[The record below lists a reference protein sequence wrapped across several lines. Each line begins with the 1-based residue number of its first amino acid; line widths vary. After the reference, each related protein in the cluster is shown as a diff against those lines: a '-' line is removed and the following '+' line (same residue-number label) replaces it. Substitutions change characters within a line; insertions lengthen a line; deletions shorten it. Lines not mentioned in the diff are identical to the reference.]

1 MDRIWL
7 DPCEQRQS
15 CHWRG
20 RPARGTIAAMRI
32 EILLYDGFDEL
43 DGIAPF
49 EVLRTAEKYGA
60 DIHAVLV
67 GADGAG
73 TITASHGTRIQ
84 VDGAV
89 SEAADMVLVPG
100 GSWNSRGER
109 GAWAEAQRGEV
120 PAQIAAAH
128 ARGAR
133 IASVCTGA
141 MLVSA
146 AGILDGRPATTH
158 HTAIEDLRAT
168 TARVIEGA
176 RMVDDGDVMTA
187 AGVTSGIDLAL
198 HIVEQQAGA
207 EIAGKVADE
216 IEYERRFEVVR

>member
-1 MDRIWL
+1 
-7 DPCEQRQS
+7 
-15 CHWRG
+15 
-20 RPARGTIAAMRI
+20 MRI

-49 EVLRTAEKYGA
+49 EVLRTAEEYGA
-60 DIHAVLV
+60 EIHAVLV

-73 TITASHGTRIQ
+73 TVTASHGTRIQ
-84 VDGAV
+84 VEGGL
-89 SEAADMVLVPG
+89 SETADMVLVPG

-109 GAWAEAQRGEV
+109 GAWAESQRGEV

-128 ARGAR
+128 GRGVR

-141 MLVSA
+141 MLVA
-146 AGILDGRPATTH
+146 TAGILDGRPATTH

-168 TARVIEGA
+168 AARVIDGA
-176 RMVDDGDVMTA
+176 RVVDDGDIMTA
-187 AGVTSGIDLAL
+187 AGITSGLDLAL

-207 EIAGKVADE
+207 EIADQVADE
-216 IEYERRFEVVR
+216 IEYERRFEVARA

>member
-1 MDRIWL
+1 
-7 DPCEQRQS
+7 
-15 CHWRG
+15 
-20 RPARGTIAAMRI
+20 MRI

-60 DIHAVLV
+60 DIHTVLV

-100 GSWNSRGER
+100 GGWDSRGER

-158 HTAIEDLRAT
+158 HTSIEDLRAT
-168 TARVIEGA
+168 AARVVEGV

-207 EIAGKVADE
+207 AIADRVADE
-216 IEYERRFEVVR
+216 IEYERRFEVAR

>member
-1 MDRIWL
+1 
-7 DPCEQRQS
+7 
-15 CHWRG
+15 
-20 RPARGTIAAMRI
+20 MRI

-49 EVLRTAEKYGA
+49 EVLRTAEEYGA
-60 DIHAVLV
+60 DLHAVLV

-73 TITASHGTRIQ
+73 TITASHGTRIE
-84 VDGAV
+84 VGGGV
-89 SEAADMVLVPG
+89 SETADMVLVPG

-128 ARGAR
+128 ERGAR

-141 MLVSA
+141 MLVST

-158 HTAIEDLRAT
+158 HSAIDDLRGTA
-168 TARVIEGA
+168 ARVVDGA
-176 RMVDDGDVMTA
+176 RVVDDGDIMTA
-187 AGVTSGIDLAL
+187 AGITSGIDLAL

-207 EIAGKVADE
+207 EIADKVADE

>member
-1 MDRIWL
+1 M
-7 DPCEQRQS
+7 
-15 CHWRG
+15 
-20 RPARGTIAAMRI
+20 AVMRI
-32 EILLYDGFDEL
+32 EILLYHGFDEL

-49 EVLRTAEKYGA
+49 EVLRTAEEYGA
-60 DIHAVLV
+60 EIHTVLV

-73 TITASHGTRIQ
+73 TITASHGTRIR
-84 VDGAV
+84 VDGGV
-89 SEAADMVLVPG
+89 TEAADMVLVPG

-120 PAQIAAAH
+120 PGQITAAH

-141 MLVSA
+141 MLVST

-158 HTAIEDLRAT
+158 HSAIEDLRAT
-168 TARVIEGA
+168 AARVIDGA
-176 RMVDDGDVMTA
+176 RVVDDGDVMTA
-187 AGVTSGIDLAL
+187 AGITSGIDLAL

-207 EIAGKVADE
+207 AIAAQVADE
-216 IEYERRFEVVR
+216 IEYERRFDVARA